1 MASRRL
7 EAWIAAALLLAA
19 LPKPVTAAP
28 DTSVYAKPQQMVD
41 IGGRKLHLHCQGS
54 GSPTVVFEAGAGLAG
69 WDWLRVHPHI
79 AKRTR
84 ACIYDRAGL
93 GFSEPS
99 GRTGTAAN
107 AADDLQALL
116 AAATLSPPYVLV
128 AHSYGAMAVR
138 LFVRQHPEQ
147 VSGLVL
153 VEAHHEDEA
162 PRLDRITDGKYSRLM
177 ASLEP
182 EMKACAE
189 AARTGFKADPKLRAH
204 CTGSPPASFGP
215 TLKAA
220 YRRQMASAAYW
231 QASNSESANLNTQ
244 SADQLRASPTLL
256 GALPLRC
263 LTRSVSPY
271 EAPGRAS
278 SPMSRAVE
286 QENKTMQDE
295 LAASSSQGR
304 NRVVAGAGHAIHLD
318 KPQAVIDAILDVLP
332 HH

>member
-1 MASRRL
+1 MAALQST
-7 EAWIAAALLLAA
+7 AAA
-19 LPKPVTAAP
+19 T
-28 DTSVYAKPQQMVD
+28 DTSAYAKPQQMVD
-41 IGGRKLHLHCQGS
+41 IGGRKLHLHCQGT
-54 GSPTVVFEAGAGLAG
+54 GSPTVIFEAGAGLAG

-99 GRTGTAAN
+99 GRPGTAAN
-107 AADDLQALL
+107 AADDLHALL
-116 AAATLSPPYVLV
+116 TAAKLSPPFVLV
-128 AHSYGAMAVR
+128 AHSYGAMSAR
-138 LFVRQHPEQ
+138 LFARQHAEW

-153 VEAHHEDEA
+153 VDAHHEDEA
-162 PRLDRITDGKYSRLM
+162 PRLDRVTDGKYSRLM

-189 AARTGFKADPKLRAH
+189 AAGNGFKADPKLRAH
-204 CTGSPPASFGP
+204 CAGSPPAAFGP

-220 YRRQMASAAYW
+220 YRRQMASATYW
-231 QASNSESANLNTQ
+231 EASNAESANLNTL
-244 SADQLRASPTLL
+244 SAAQLRASPTPL

-263 LTRSVSPY
+263 LTRGVSPY
-271 EAPGRAS
+271 DEPGRPP

-286 QENKTMQDE
+286 QENKAMQDD
-295 LAASSSQGR
+295 LAALSSQGT

-318 KPQAVIDAILDVLP
+318 KPQAVIDAIIDVLP
-332 HH
+332 KR

>member
-7 EAWIAAALLLAA
+7 DSCLAATLLLAA
-19 LPKPVTAAP
+19 VSTDAAGAP
-28 DTSVYAKPQQMVD
+28 DTSVYARPQQMVD

-69 WDWLRVHPHI
+69 WDWLRVQPQI

-84 ACIYDRAGL
+84 ACVYDRAGI

-99 GRTGTAAN
+99 GRPGTAAN

-116 AAATLSPPYVLV
+116 TAARLNPPYVLV
-128 AHSYGAMAVR
+128 AHSYGAMAAR
-138 LFVRQHPEQ
+138 LFVRQHPDQ

-153 VEAHHEDEA
+153 VDAHHEDEA
-162 PRLDRITDGKYSRLM
+162 PRLDRITEGKYSRLI
-177 ASLEP
+177 ASLES

-189 AARTGFKADPKLRAH
+189 AALTSFKAEPKLRTH
-204 CTGSPPASFGP
+204 CAGSPPASFGP
-215 TLKAA
+215 TLNAA

-231 QASNSESANLNTQ
+231 RASSSESANLNTL
-244 SADQLRASPTLL
+244 SAEQLRASPTPL

-263 LTRSVSPY
+263 LTRGVSPFD
-271 EAPGRAS
+271 APGQPT

-286 QENKTMQDE
+286 QENKIMQDE
-295 LAASSSQGR
+295 LAALSSQGR

-318 KPQAVIDAILDVLP
+318 KPQAVIDAIVDVLP
-332 HH
+332 RR